1 MSLPSLLTTLA
12 LLALLAAAWVLAGL
26 AWQDLTRR
34 RLPNPMVGAYAALFV
49 PYALGSEMDW
59 ATLGW
64 HVGLG
69 LGTVVLMAFLFSL
82 KIMGGGDVKLW
93 GALMLWTGPQG
104 AIIAIVIATLTGGLL
119 GVLGLIAKQIL
130 KRRRRPVGRPVLKTL
145 SASRGIPYGTGLAL
159 AGIHHIWTAIL

>member
-34 RLPNPMVGAYAALFV
+34 RLPNPMVATYAALFL
-49 PYALGSEMDW
+49 PYALGSGMGW
-59 ATLGW
+59 AALGW
-64 HVGLG
+64 HVALG
-69 LGTVVLMAFLFSL
+69 LGVAVLMAFLFSL

-104 AIIAIVIATLTGGLL
+104 AIIAVIIATLFGGVI
-119 GVLGLIAKQIL
+119 GVLGLIAKAML
-130 KRRRRPVGRPVLKTL
+130 KRRRRPVGRPVLAALT
-145 SASRGIPYGTGLAL
+145 ASRGIPYGTGLAL